1 MLPLALALIYKHWCL
16 RKVLVLYYSV
26 SDCLSLFRMIPASSK
41 AFLLTNLVSGVRY
54 DLCVLAAWDDT
65 ATTLTATNVVGCTHF
80 YTQEDY
86 PVCQSL
92 PSRLL
97 GGTMILVVG
106 GIIVATLLI
115 FIVILMVRYKSAD
128 PESVVGK
135 LASVTHTHSQ
145 TNGGRLGQNGMF
157 MFHSQSQSET
167 KVKAK
172 DSQREEVV
180 RFKTGSLQ
188 SSLTASS
195 SSSSGSMDGESYSP
209 NSTLA
214 SIWRSAHA
222 KHRPNLDH
230 LLGALASFDLHG
242 TQGHDPG
249 ASGSTVAMAA
259 TARTDREPLL
269 GRALDSSLS
278 RLLLLSTDSKPKRS
292 QSFDMGNVTSAGATQ
307 LCSKPRRLSS
317 IWTKRSL
324 SVNGTL
330 LQCEEEE
337 GDTGGSKGTLDSADW
352 VMESTV

>member
-1 MLPLALALIYKHWCL
+1 
-16 RKVLVLYYSV
+16 
-26 SDCLSLFRMIPASSK
+26 MIPASSK

-80 YTQEDY
+80 FTDEDY

-135 LASVTHTHSQ
+135 LASVAHTHSQ
-145 TNGGRLGQNGMF
+145 TNGGRLGQNGLF
-157 MFHSQSQSET
+157 VLHSQPQPET

-172 DSQREEVV
+172 DSQQEEVV
-180 RFKTGSLQ
+180 KFKTGSLQ
-188 SSLTASS
+188 SSLTSS
-195 SSSSGSMDGESYSP
+195 SSSSGSMDGPSTSP

-214 SIWRSAHA
+214 SIWRSAHS

-230 LLGALASFDLHG
+230 LLGALASLELQG
-242 TQGHDPG
+242 TGGRDPG
-249 ASGSTVAMAA
+249 APGSSAA
-259 TARTDREPLL
+259 TAATGRTDREPLL
-269 GRALDSSLS
+269 GRALDNSLS
-278 RLLLLSTDSKPKRS
+278 RLLMLPTDSKPKRS
-292 QSFDMGNVTSAGATQ
+292 QSFDMGDVLSAGASQPCT
-307 LCSKPRRLSS
+307 KPRRLSS

-324 SVNGTL
+324 SVNGML
-330 LQCEEEE
+330 LCEEEE

>member
-1 MLPLALALIYKHWCL
+1 MA
-16 RKVLVLYYSV
+16 VLY
-26 SDCLSLFRMIPASSK
+26 DRGPNCLSLFRMIPASSK

-80 YTQEDY
+80 FTQEDY

-145 TNGGRLGQNGMF
+145 TNGGRLGQNGLF
-157 MFHSQSQSET
+157 MLHSHPQTET

-172 DSQREEVV
+172 DSQREEAVK
-180 RFKTGSLQ
+180 FKTGSLQ
-188 SSLTASS
+188 SSMTAS
-195 SSSSGSMDGESYSP
+195 SSSSGSMDGGGSSYSP

-214 SIWRSAHA
+214 SIWRSAHS

-230 LLGALASFDLHG
+230 LLGALASLELQG

-249 ASGSTVAMAA
+249 ASSSAAEMAA
-259 TARTDREPLL
+259 TSRTDREPLL
-269 GRALDSSLS
+269 GRTLDSSLS
-278 RLLLLSTDSKPKRS
+278 RLLMLPADSKPKRS
-292 QSFDMGNVTSAGATQ
+292 QSFDMGDVTHSGDAQ
-307 LCSKPRRLSS
+307 VRSKPRRLSS

-324 SVNGTL
+324 SVNGML

-337 GDTGGSKGTLDSADW
+337 GNTGGSKGTLDSADW

>member
-1 MLPLALALIYKHWCL
+1 MMGVWYDSGPN
-16 RKVLVLYYSV
+16 
-26 SDCLSLFRMIPASSK
+26 CLSLFRMIPASSK

-80 YTQEDY
+80 FTQEDY

-135 LASVTHTHSQ
+135 LASVSHTHSQ
-145 TNGGRLGQNGMF
+145 TNGGRLGQNGLF
-157 MFHSQSQSET
+157 MLPSQPQPET

-172 DSQREEVV
+172 GSQQEQVV
-180 RFKTGSLQ
+180 KFKTGSLQ

-195 SSSSGSMDGESYSP
+195 SSSGSMDGGSHSP

-214 SIWRSAHA
+214 SIWRSAHS

-230 LLGALASFDLHG
+230 LLGALASLELQG
-242 TQGHDPG
+242 SQGHDPG
-249 ASGSTVAMAA
+249 ASSSSSAAMAVA
-259 TARTDREPLL
+259 ARSDREPLL
-269 GRALDSSLS
+269 GRTLDTSLS
-278 RLLLLSTDSKPKRS
+278 RLLVLPTDSRPKRS
-292 QSFDMGNVTSAGATQ
+292 QSFDMGDVTDCGGAQ
-307 LCSKPRRLSS
+307 LRSKARRLSS

-324 SVNGTL
+324 SVNSML

-337 GDTGGSKGTLDSADW
+337 GDPGGSKGTLDTADW

>member
-1 MLPLALALIYKHWCL
+1 MKTRLAVGLDA
-16 RKVLVLYYSV
+16 SG
-26 SDCLSLFRMIPASSK
+26 SNCLSLFRMIPASSK

-80 YTQEDY
+80 FTQEDY

-145 TNGGRLGQNGMF
+145 TNGGRLGQNGLCML
-157 MFHSQSQSET
+157 HSQPPPET
-167 KVKAK
+167 KVKAR
-172 DSQREEVV
+172 DTQEVV
-180 RFKTGSLQ
+180 KFKTGSLQ

-195 SSSSGSMDGESYSP
+195 SSSGSTEGASYSP

-214 SIWRSAHA
+214 SIWRSAQA

-230 LLGALASFDLHG
+230 LLGALASLELQG
-242 TQGHDPG
+242 AQGHDPG
-249 ASGSTVAMAA
+249 ASRSSAA
-259 TARTDREPLL
+259 TAARTDREPLL
-269 GRALDSSLS
+269 GRTLDHSLS
-278 RLLLLSTDSKPKRS
+278 RLLMLPTDSKPKRS
-292 QSFDMGNVTSAGATQ
+292 QSFDMGDVTNSGGAQ
-307 LCSKPRRLSS
+307 ARSKPRRLSS

-324 SVNGTL
+324 SVNGML

>member
-1 MLPLALALIYKHWCL
+1 
-16 RKVLVLYYSV
+16 
-26 SDCLSLFRMIPASSK
+26 MIPASSK

-65 ATTLTATNVVGCTHF
+65 ATTLTATNIVGCTHF
-80 YTQEDY
+80 FTQEDY

-135 LASVTHTHSQ
+135 LASVANTHSQ
-145 TNGGRLGQNGMF
+145 TNGGRLGQNGLF
-157 MFHSQSQSET
+157 VLHSQPQPEA
-167 KVKAK
+167 KARAK
-172 DSQREEVV
+172 DSQQVEVV
-180 RFKTGSLQ
+180 KFKTGSLQ
-188 SSLTASS
+188 SSLTSS
-195 SSSSGSMDGESYSP
+195 SSSSGSADGGSCSP

-214 SIWRSAHA
+214 SIWRSAHT

-230 LLGALASFDLHG
+230 LLGALASLDL
-242 TQGHDPG
+242 QGSQGRDPG
-249 ASGSTVAMAA
+249 ASGGAVAAA
-259 TARTDREPLL
+259 TGRTDREPLL
-269 GRALDSSLS
+269 GRTLDSSLS
-278 RLLLLSTDSKPKRS
+278 RLLMLPADSKPKRS
-292 QSFDMGNVTSAGATQ
+292 QSFDMGDAVHAEASQ
-307 LCSKPRRLSS
+307 PCSKPRRLSS

-324 SVNGTL
+324 SVNGML

-337 GDTGGSKGTLDSADW
+337 GDTGGSKGTLDGADW

>member
-1 MLPLALALIYKHWCL
+1 
-16 RKVLVLYYSV
+16 
-26 SDCLSLFRMIPASSK
+26 MIPASSK

-80 YTQEDY
+80 FTQEDY

-115 FIVILMVRYKSAD
+115 FIIILMVRYKSAD

-145 TNGGRLGQNGMF
+145 TNGGRLGQNGLF
-157 MFHSQSQSET
+157 VLHSQSQPET

-172 DSQREEVV
+172 DSQRADVV
-180 RFKTGSLQ
+180 KFKTGSLQ
-188 SSLTASS
+188 SSVTAS
-195 SSSSGSMDGESYSP
+195 SSSSGSMEGESYSP

-214 SIWRSAHA
+214 SIWRSAHS

-230 LLGALASFDLHG
+230 LLGALASLELQG

-249 ASGSTVAMAA
+249 ASSSRTAIAA

-269 GRALDSSLS
+269 GRTLDSSLS
-278 RLLLLSTDSKPKRS
+278 RLLMLSTDSKPKRS
-292 QSFDMGNVTSAGATQ
+292 QSFDMGDVTSFGATQ

-324 SVNGTL
+324 SVNGML

>member
-1 MLPLALALIYKHWCL
+1 
-16 RKVLVLYYSV
+16 
-26 SDCLSLFRMIPASSK
+26 MIPASSK
-41 AFLLTNLVSGVRY
+41 AFLLTNLVPGVRY

-80 YTQEDY
+80 FTQEDY

-145 TNGGRLGQNGMF
+145 TNGGRVGQNGLF
-157 MFHSQSQSET
+157 TQHSQPQPET
-167 KVKAK
+167 KAKAK
-172 DSQREEVV
+172 NSQQEEVV
-180 RFKTGSLQ
+180 KFKTGSLQ
-188 SSLTASS
+188 SSLSASS
-195 SSSSGSMDGESYSP
+195 SSSDSTDGRSCSP

-214 SIWRSAHA
+214 SIWRSAHS

-230 LLGALASFDLHG
+230 LLGALASLDL
-242 TQGHDPG
+242 QGARTHDPG
-249 ASGSTVAMAA
+249 ASSSSAA
-259 TARTDREPLL
+259 TEGSARTDREPLL
-269 GRALDSSLS
+269 GRTMDNSLS
-278 RLLLLSTDSKPKRS
+278 RLLMLPTDFKPKRS
-292 QSFDMGNVTSAGATQ
+292 RSFDMGEVTNADAAQ
-307 LCSKPRRLSS
+307 LRSKPRRLSS

-324 SVNGTL
+324 SVNGML

>member
-1 MLPLALALIYKHWCL
+1 M
-16 RKVLVLYYSV
+16 RVLNDHGPNS
-26 SDCLSLFRMIPASSK
+26 LSLFRMIPASSK

-80 YTQEDY
+80 FTQEDY

-145 TNGGRLGQNGMF
+145 TNGGRLGQNGLF
-157 MFHSQSQSET
+157 MLHSHPQPET
-167 KVKAK
+167 KVRAK
-172 DSQREEVV
+172 DSQQEEVV
-180 RFKTGSLQ
+180 KFKTGSLQ

-195 SSSSGSMDGESYSP
+195 SSSGSMDGGGSYSP

-230 LLGALASFDLHG
+230 LLGALTSLELQG
-242 TQGHDPG
+242 TQGHDLG
-249 ASGSTVAMAA
+249 ASSSTAEMAG

-269 GRALDSSLS
+269 GRTLDSSLS
-278 RLLLLSTDSKPKRS
+278 RLLMLPTDSKPKRS
-292 QSFDMGNVTSAGATQ
+292 QSFDMGDVTISGDAQ
-307 LCSKPRRLSS
+307 VRSKPRRLSS

-324 SVNGTL
+324 SVNGML

>member
-1 MLPLALALIYKHWCL
+1 MAV
-16 RKVLVLYYSV
+16 VLETSGPN
-26 SDCLSLFRMIPASSK
+26 CLSLFRMIPASSK
-41 AFLLTNLVSGVRY
+41 AFLLTNLVSGIRY
-54 DLCVLAAWDDT
+54 DLCVLAVWDDT

-80 YTQEDY
+80 FTQEDY

-145 TNGGRLGQNGMF
+145 TNGGRLGQNGLF
-157 MFHSQSQSET
+157 MLHSQPPPET
-167 KVKAK
+167 KVKAR
-172 DSQREEVV
+172 DSQQEEVV
-180 RFKTGSLQ
+180 KFKTGSLQ
-188 SSLTASS
+188 SSLTTS
-195 SSSSGSMDGESYSP
+195 SSSSGSTERGSYSP
-209 NSTLA
+209 NTTLA

-230 LLGALASFDLHG
+230 LLGALASLELQG
-242 TQGHDPG
+242 TQGHDLG
-249 ASGSTVAMAA
+249 ASSSTATMAA
-259 TARTDREPLL
+259 EPRTDREPLL
-269 GRALDSSLS
+269 GRTLDHSLS
-278 RLLLLSTDSKPKRS
+278 RLLMLPTDSKPKRS
-292 QSFDMGNVTSAGATQ
+292 QSFDMGDVTNSGGAQ
-307 LCSKPRRLSS
+307 ARSKPRRLSS

-324 SVNGTL
+324 SVNGML

-352 VMESTV
+352 AMESTV